1 MAFLLILLYII
12 IIFTIPVMIK
22 IIWNVGII
30 ALFNYFGITIVPI
43 TYGIAALIWLI
54 WTFFVARSSGN
65 NFDDDVELCKALV
78 TKYLSMWAFVGII
91 CIIVAI
97 IF

>member
-1 MAFLLILLYII
+1 MAFSLILLYII
-12 IIFTIPVMIK
+12 IIFTIPLTIK

-30 ALFNYFGITIVPI
+30 ALLNYFGITIAPI

-54 WTFFVARSSGN
+54 WTVFFAKSSSN
-65 NFDDDVELCKALV
+65 KIDDNVELCKALI
-78 TKYLSMWAFVGII
+78 TKYLSMWTLVGII

>member
-12 IIFTIPVMIK
+12 IIFTIPVIIK

-30 ALFNYFGITIVPI
+30 ALLNYFGITIAPV

-54 WTFFVARSSGN
+54 WTVFFARSSSN
-65 NFDDDVELCKALV
+65 KFDDDAELCKALI
-78 TKYLSMWAFVGII
+78 TKYLSLWAFVGII
-91 CIIVAI
+91 CIIVAV

>member
-30 ALFNYFGITIVPI
+30 ALLNYFGITIAPV

-54 WTFFVARSSGN
+54 WTVFFARSSDN
-65 NFDDDVELCKALV
+65 KFNDDVELCKSLI
-78 TKYLSMWAFVGII
+78 TKYLSIWACVGII

>member
-1 MAFLLILLYII
+1 MTFLLILLYII

-22 IIWNVGII
+22 ITWNVGII
-30 ALFNYFGITIVPI
+30 ALLNYFGITVAPI

-54 WTFFVARSSGN
+54 WTFFFARSGN
-65 NFDDDVELCKALV
+65 KFDDTELCKALII
-78 TKYLSMWAFVGII
+78 KYLSMWAFVGII
-91 CIIVAI
+91 CIIVAM

>member
-12 IIFTIPVMIK
+12 IIFTVPVIIK

-30 ALFNYFGITIVPI
+30 ALLNYFGITISPI

-54 WTFFVARSSGN
+54 WTFFAPISSSN
-65 NFDDDVELCKALV
+65 KFNDDVELCKTLV

-91 CIIVAI
+91 CIIVAM